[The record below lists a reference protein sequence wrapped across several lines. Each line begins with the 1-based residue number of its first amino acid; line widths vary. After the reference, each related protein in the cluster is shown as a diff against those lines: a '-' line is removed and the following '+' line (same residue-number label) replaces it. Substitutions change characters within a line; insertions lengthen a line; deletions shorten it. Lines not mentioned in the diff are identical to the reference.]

1 MKNETN
7 FKEVII
13 LKILDVCKYISTK
26 PQIITPWI
34 WNHKIA
40 CNTQK
45 NILSGPVV
53 VCIHIFKHCTKS
65 ALFRNK
71 RFMLN
76 LMHALR
82 GTLFPQF
89 LDFILFGAPKRYI
102 IISHSQKI
110 FQICFTISVES
121 SITFL
126 NLVQAVLNWAVG
138 RSKTGNRTLYEM
150 PRAKSKYV
158 PWLGDFSASFWG
170 PE

>member
-1 MKNETN
+1 
-7 FKEVII
+7 
-13 LKILDVCKYISTK
+13 
-26 PQIITPWI
+26 
-34 WNHKIA
+34 
-40 CNTQK
+40 
-45 NILSGPVV
+45 
-53 VCIHIFKHCTKS
+53 
-65 ALFRNK
+65 
-71 RFMLN
+71 MLN
-76 LMHALR
+76 YWAIFDTSAEPIEAYMLKGCIKNYSIVKLVYNKVLIINNVFTT

-89 LDFILFGAPKRYI
+89 FDFILFGAPKRCI

-138 RSKTGNRTLYEM
+138 WSKTGNRTLYEM
-150 PRAKSKYV
+150 LRAKSKYV

>member
-1 MKNETN
+1 MLLVNT
-7 FKEVII
+7 IT
-13 LKILDVCKYISTK
+13 YI
-26 PQIITPWI
+26 
-34 WNHKIA
+34 
-40 CNTQK
+40 
-45 NILSGPVV
+45 
-53 VCIHIFKHCTKS
+53 
-65 ALFRNK
+65 
-71 RFMLN
+71 
-76 LMHALR
+76 R

-89 LDFILFGAPKRYI
+89 LDFILLPPKRCI

-158 PWLGDFSASFWG
+158 P
-170 PE
+170 